1 MFSGRSD
8 IDAIPSLR
16 RLKWRGVWLP
26 VGAISLLLLA
36 KGGIELAQ
44 VPHWTFHALAIGI
57 STIGLIAAGAY
68 LFLNSI
74 FSIVRE
80 REKAIEEKNRQALT
94 LERRF
99 RALIENSSDG
109 VVLADPHGHTLY
121 ASASTSRILGYS
133 PEELTGRQIFD
144 LTHSDDREASEA
156 RFTQVLQ
163 RPGEFVSGSFR
174 ARHKN
179 GSRRWIEGVT
189 SNLLADPSVQ
199 GIVSNFRDITER
211 KRGEQALQAI
221 NQRLTSVLESITD
234 AYFALD
240 EQWRFIEF
248 NPVAEHAIFRRSA
261 AELLGRVLWEE
272 FPHLAGTEFDR
283 QLEAATTEKRY
294 VHFES
299 SPGLV
304 EGKWFEVHIYPRGGR
319 VEVYLRD
326 VTQRKMAEEERE
338 RLLRRIAQE
347 RYRAEALAARDEA
360 ILSNMTEGLV
370 ICDLDGTILDMN
382 PAALRMHGLELA
394 RDTRTQGGQ
403 FPAGFELQS
412 LEGRPVAAEDS
423 PVARVLRGETFT
435 ASEAQAQRRDTG
447 ALWIG
452 SYSGTLAR
460 DKVGR
465 PLLGVVTFHDVT
477 AQKQAEAALEERA
490 RLATLGA
497 EVGRSFVGADDQ
509 RTNLRRC
516 VEATLH
522 HLNAAFALIW
532 TTNEETQLLELQAS
546 AGLPTSPDATD
557 GSMSLGQV
565 NIGQIARDQRPLLT
579 NRALDYAAV
588 SDQDWVMREGL
599 VAFAGIPLVA
609 GDHPVGA
616 LAVFARHPMTDA
628 AFLGLVSIASEIALN
643 IERLWTKETL
653 RRTNEELERRVHERT
668 AELAQSNKALHEEI
682 AERRRVEEALRES
695 QARLSAII
703 SSAMDAIIVLDAHQR
718 TVLFNAAAEEIF
730 RYPAAEAIGQPL
742 EQFLPERVRQVHPQ
756 HVRTFDE
763 RGLDRYRIGTERA
776 VTGRKADGEEFPAE
790 ISLSQVQ
797 IGGQKFYTAIVRDIT
812 ERKRAEEALRHSE
825 HAAAIGRI
833 AAGVTHEI
841 RTPLSALAINLQ
853 LLARALSKAS
863 FSGEEAHQLI
873 NTASAEVNRINYALE
888 EFVQYARLPRPRFA
902 PVQVNALLEEITEVM
917 RAGAQESAVKIT
929 TRLEANLPPIQADP
943 DQLRQLFLNL
953 VANAI
958 EAMPGGGEVGLET
971 RSSGEGH
978 KRIIARVVD
987 TGPGIPPATLPHIFD
1002 LFFSTKERGLGLG
1015 LAIVK
1020 RIVEEHGGTIQCQSQ
1035 EGNGTTF
1042 DVMLPPAH
1050 ADL

>member
-1 MFSGRSD
+1 MLSSRSE

-16 RLKWRGVWLP
+16 RLKFRGVWLP

-36 KGGIELAQ
+36 KGAIEFIQ
-44 VPHWTFHALAIGI
+44 VPHWTFHAVAIGI
-57 STIGLIAAGAY
+57 GTIGLIVAGAY

-80 REKAIEEKNRQALT
+80 REKAIEERNRQALT

-109 VVLADPHGHTLY
+109 VVLADPHGKTLY

-133 PEELTGRQIFD
+133 PEELAEGRIFD
-144 LTHSDDREASEA
+144 LTHPDDREASEA

-174 ARHKN
+174 AWHKN
-179 GSRRWIEGVT
+179 GSWQWMEGVT

-211 KRGEQALQAI
+211 KLGEQALKAV

-248 NPVAEHAIFRRSA
+248 NPVAEQAIFRRPT
-261 AELLGRVLWEE
+261 AELLGKVLWEE
-272 FPHLAGTEFDR
+272 FPHLAGTEFNR

-294 VHFES
+294 AHFES
-299 SPGLV
+299 SSGLV
-304 EGKWFEVHIYPRGGR
+304 EGKWFEVHIYPRDGR
-319 VEVYLRD
+319 AEVYLRD
-326 VTQRKMAEEERE
+326 VTRRKMAEEERE
-338 RLLRRIAQE
+338 QLLRKIEQE

-360 ILSNMTEGLV
+360 ILINMTEGLV
-370 ICDLDGTILDMN
+370 IFDLDGAILDMN
-382 PAALRMHGLELA
+382 PAALRMHGLEPA
-394 RDTRTQGGQ
+394 RGTQKQGRQ
-403 FPAGFELQS
+403 FPASFGLQS
-412 LEGRPVAAEDS
+412 LDGRPVAAEES

-435 ASEAQAQRRDTG
+435 ANEAKAQRRDTG

-460 DKVGR
+460 DKGGR

-490 RLATLGA
+490 RLATLTA
-497 EVGRSFVGADDQ
+497 EVGRSFVGADDL

-516 VEATLH
+516 VEATVH
-522 HLNAAFALIW
+522 HLDAAFTLIW

-546 AGLPTSPDATD
+546 AGLPTSLKATD
-557 GSMSLGQV
+557 GSISLGQV

-579 NRALDYAAV
+579 NRALDDTAG
-588 SDQDWVMREGL
+588 SDQDWVRREGL

-609 GDHPVGA
+609 GDHLVGA

-643 IERLWTKETL
+643 IERVWTKETL

-668 AELAQSNKALHEEI
+668 AELAQSNRALHAEI

-718 TVLFNAAAEEIF
+718 TVLFNAAAEKIF
-730 RYPAAEAIGQPL
+730 RCPAAEAIGQPL
-742 EQFLPERVRQVHPQ
+742 ERFLPEQALQVHPE
-756 HVRTFDE
+756 D
-763 RGLDRYRIGTERA
+763 
-776 VTGRKADGEEFPAE
+776 
-790 ISLSQVQ
+790 VQ
-797 IGGQKFYTAIVRDIT
+797 AFG
-812 ERKRAEEALRHSE
+812 
-825 HAAAIGRI
+825 
-833 AAGVTHEI
+833 
-841 RTPLSALAINLQ
+841 
-853 LLARALSKAS
+853 
-863 FSGEEAHQLI
+863 
-873 NTASAEVNRINYALE
+873 
-888 EFVQYARLPRPRFA
+888 
-902 PVQVNALLEEITEVM
+902 
-917 RAGAQESAVKIT
+917 
-929 TRLEANLPPIQADP
+929 
-943 DQLRQLFLNL
+943 
-953 VANAI
+953 
-958 EAMPGGGEVGLET
+958 
-971 RSSGEGH
+971 
-978 KRIIARVVD
+978 
-987 TGPGIPPATLPHIFD
+987 
-1002 LFFSTKERGLGLG
+1002 
-1015 LAIVK
+1015 
-1020 RIVEEHGGTIQCQSQ
+1020 
-1035 EGNGTTF
+1035 
-1042 DVMLPPAH
+1042 
-1050 ADL
+1050 